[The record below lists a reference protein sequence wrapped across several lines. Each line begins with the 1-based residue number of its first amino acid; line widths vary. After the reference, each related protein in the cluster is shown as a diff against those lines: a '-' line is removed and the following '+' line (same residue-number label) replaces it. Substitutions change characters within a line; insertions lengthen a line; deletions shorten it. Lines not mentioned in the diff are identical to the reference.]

1 MATLR
6 ERGVEDAAARGRR
19 APIMPPTASQGAAP
33 RSSTAVSTRQQQ
45 FEALVRAHSGEL
57 YRYAYWL
64 SGESALAQD
73 LVQETFMRAWRSL
86 DSLRETVA
94 AKSWLTTILRREH
107 ARLFERKP
115 MPTTDLADLDLTDT
129 GPGPERIGEDAVMRS
144 AIAKLEPK
152 YRDPL
157 VLQVLG
163 GFSCDEI
170 ARELGITEAA
180 VMTQVFRARQKLK
193 AMLDGE
199 EREAEVYG
207 LP

>member
-1 MATLR
+1 
-6 ERGVEDAAARGRR
+6 
-19 APIMPPTASQGAAP
+19 MPPNASQIAEP

-64 SGESALAQD
+64 CGESALAQD
-73 LVQETFMRAWRSL
+73 LVQETFLRAWRSL
-86 DSLRETVA
+86 DALRETVA
-94 AKSWLTTILRREH
+94 AKAWLTTILRREH

-115 MPTTDLADLDLTDT
+115 MPTTDLDDLDLTDT
-129 GPGPERIGEDAVMRS
+129 GPGPERTGEDAVMRA

-152 YRDPL
+152 YREPL

-163 GFSCDEI
+163 GFSCEEI
-170 ARELGITEAA
+170 ASQLGITEAA

-193 AMLDGE
+193 AMIEGE
-199 EREAEVYG
+199 PREAELYG